1 VTDVTSRLLYS
12 NVGGNLGMQL
22 SPSAPLR
29 TVIETQKPLLFF
41 LAETKSKKPPDFP
54 GYQKFAVD
62 PVPGAR
68 GLGLSGGLLAFYET
82 KSRYSISLYKDN
94 PRFIG
99 VRISDFFCDK
109 PLTAFGAY
117 GPDDHYPLHAR
128 ETFFEELSEAIIPAA
143 AEGYVIILADLNAR
157 LGDITGPTNS
167 NKKLL
172 LDFINN
178 HNLKNLNATQTHGKF
193 TFVSNTGRSIVDY
206 ALTTLPINNV
216 KLKIH
221 PSSLSSNSQG
231 AHRPLILTLNWS
243 APRAHVQTFIPRW
256 KETNEKNIEP
266 YTEKLIAECN
276 KIQNNSIETLTEKIN
291 TAKKETLGRSKRGK
305 PRAPHPR
312 AKKLNS

>member
-1 VTDVTSRLLYS
+1 MTDVTSRLLYS

-62 PVPGAR
+62 PVAGAR

-82 KSRYSISLYKDN
+82 KSRFSISLYKDH

-99 VRISDFFCDK
+99 VRIFDFFCDK

-143 AEGYVIILADLNAR
+143 A
-157 LGDITGPTNS
+157 
-167 NKKLL
+167 
-172 LDFINN
+172 
-178 HNLKNLNATQTHGKF
+178 
-193 TFVSNTGRSIVDY
+193 
-206 ALTTLPINNV
+206 
-216 KLKIH
+216 
-221 PSSLSSNSQG
+221 
-231 AHRPLILTLNWS
+231 
-243 APRAHVQTFIPRW
+243 
-256 KETNEKNIEP
+256 
-266 YTEKLIAECN
+266 
-276 KIQNNSIETLTEKIN
+276 
-291 TAKKETLGRSKRGK
+291 
-305 PRAPHPR
+305 
-312 AKKLNS
+312 